1 VAPFTGAAGPFSGN
15 TAADI
20 VAPMAVSVPTTTE
33 LDPEV
38 DTLLEPRLDLRDLT
52 ESSTSFG
59 SYGLR
64 WQLVESAKLRYTS

>member
-1 VAPFTGAAGPFSGN
+1 
-15 TAADI
+15 
-20 VAPMAVSVPTTTE
+20 MAVSVPTTTE
-33 LDPEV
+33 LEPEV
-38 DTLLEPRLDLRDLT
+38 DTLLEPTPDLRDLT